1 MSSNQIPSVGDL
13 GPVVSFG
20 PISRTD
26 IVRYVGASGDFNPIH
41 HDEEFAQTA
50 GFPTVFSVG
59 MLQAGLLAT
68 YATDWLGARNL
79 RRYVMR
85 FKEQVWPGDE
95 LTCICPSVKCFLT
108 TDNALH
114 GTRQRKS
121 FCHRQ
126 SCRRTGASPATGS
139 SSPNQRSLFRRSQ
152 RL

>member
-95 LTCICPSVKCFLT
+95 LTC
-108 TDNALH
+108 H
-114 GTRQRKS
+114 GTVTEVVNEASRTTVHVSLNCTRQ
-121 FCHRQ
+121 
-126 SCRRTGASPATGS
+126 TGGTAIEASATFVLPS
-139 SSPNQRSLFRRSQ
+139 NAS
-152 RL
+152 